1 MLDPIDIL
9 QPVTAP
15 SEAMAGYCDKIRE
28 KHELVCSGSAAL
40 LRVLVGYRLMTTAP
54 KLSCLSC
61 GYRHELPVL
70 RPVAGS
76 RRWRRE

>member
-15 SEAMAGYCDKIRE
+15 SEAMAGIIATRYAK
-28 KHELVCSGSAAL
+28 KHELVCSGSASAARTGGL
-40 LRVLVGYRLMTTAP
+40 PSHDDSP

-61 GYRHELPVL
+61 GYRHELPV
-70 RPVAGS
+70 PSAS
-76 RRWRRE
+76 SW